1 MDPYFQVADPLV
13 YNTGPFSKTC
23 DNFNDVGITKIEIY
37 KKKLGLQRKG
47 WLWLLADTIE
57 SI

>member
-13 YNTGPFSKTC
+13 YNTGTFSKTC
-23 DNFNDVGITKIEIY
+23 DNFNDVGIEIEIY
-37 KKKLGLQRKG
+37 KKKLGLQRKR

>member
-23 DNFNDVGITKIEIY
+23 DNFNHIGITKIEIY

-47 WLWLLADTIE
+47 
-57 SI
+57 